1 MLYLIDRTDGTYYLM
16 PYASV
21 NKLEAVFDTEPE
33 YVAEY
38 LKNTPVRGFS
48 SFEEAKSCAIAL
60 TLSQL
65 KDFRYHEL
73 TGKASIFE
81 SDRKNPAV
89 TFVSSLGFTVD
100 GDARSIDNISG
111 LVNAG
116 LDNVDFRDH
125 DNQSHRL
132 THDDL
137 VILLR
142 EAQANI
148 QFLYEQKWE
157 LKQKIMAL
165 ATRED
170 VLKFD
175 ISFGM
180 TDFTKPAADAG

>member
-73 TGKASIFE
+73 TSKASIFE

-111 LVNAG
+111 LVNS
-116 LDNVDFRDH
+116 LSDSVPFRDH
-125 DNQSHRL
+125 DNVSHDL
-132 THDDL
+132 THDQL
-137 VILLR
+137 VLLLK

-148 QFLYEQKWE
+148 QSLYAQKWE
-157 LKQKIMAL
+157 FKQKIQSL
-165 ATRED
+165 ATREE
-170 VLKFD
+170 VLAFD
-175 ISFGM
+175 ISFRM
-180 TDFTKPAADAG
+180 ADFSAVK

>member
-1 MLYLIDRTDGTYYLM
+1 MRVLISADGRMPVDLSEDTNLIASYDDVPAFVTEYDRQFHE
-16 PYASV
+16 
-21 NKLEAVFDTEPE
+21 LEGKPE
-33 YVAEY
+33 QR
-38 LKNTPVRGFS
+38 TPF
-48 SFEEAKSCAIAL
+48 FTL
-60 TLSQL
+60 TLDQL
-65 KDFRYHEL
+65 KDFKYHQL
-73 TGKASIFE
+73 KDISAMFE

-116 LDNVDFRDH
+116 LDNVAFRDH

-180 TDFTKPAADAG
+180 TDFTKTAADAG